1 MSTRKTPKDRAIDD
15 RRTFLKRAALGAA
28 ATAGLGVLAGCDS
41 GDGSSC
47 PPAADILPEDDV
59 TTCPADMGP
68 AWDRVVDVVV
78 VGSGT
83 GMAGALAAAVGG
95 ASVLVLEKSETTGG
109 STRLSGGVAWIPNN
123 PVMGAMG
130 FEDSRED
137 AIAYLEKLSQG
148 QATPELI
155 EAFADGGPEMVEF
168 TGQHASWGWRV
179 APLLGDYHPEWPG
192 ALIKGRSIEPDIAG
206 ATMTLGPQLVDGL
219 VEAFEAAGGEVLTET
234 PVTRLVTRLLDD
246 GRQEVLG
253 VVAEGPDGTQR
264 IGANRGVL
272 LAAGGFDWDFEMKT
286 HFLRGPTNFTIGH
299 PGNNGDGIRLAQT
312 AGADLRNMN
321 ECWGGVVFVEDTKA
335 LHAEGKPGS
344 IKHMIQRRS
353 AGCISVNRHGKRF
366 YNEASDYDSAWR
378 PFFAWENWGDVVCH
392 NVPAFQISDKKVKP
406 TAKSGVQEAETVA
419 ELAEKLGIDPD
430 GLEAQ
435 VERFNEFA
443 LLGEDPDFHR
453 GESAYDTEYGM
464 TLAPLDKPPFYGVEV
479 APADLGTCGGARVN
493 GDAQVLGP
501 MGQVVERLYA
511 SGNNAGVGGPGASYG
526 GGGGTIGPGLTFA
539 YLAGQHLLTLDALEQ
554 QPEA

>member
-1 MSTRKTPKDRAIDD
+1 MSTRKTPKDRTVDD

-28 ATAGLGVLAGCDS
+28 ATASLGVLAGCDS

-47 PPAADILPEDDV
+47 PPAADVLTEDDA
-59 TTCPADMGP
+59 TTCPTDAGP

-155 EAFADGGPEMVEF
+155 EAFADGGPEMVDF

-246 GRQEVLG
+246 GRQEILG
-253 VVAEGPDGTQR
+253 VEAEGPDGTQR

-272 LAAGGFDWDFEMKT
+272 LAAGGFDWDFEMKA
-286 HFLRGPTNFTIGH
+286 HFLRGPTDFTIGH
-299 PGNNGDGIRLAQT
+299 PGNNGDGIRMAQT

-335 LHAEGKPGS
+335 LHAEGNPGT

-392 NVPAFQISDKKVKP
+392 NIPAYQISDKKVKP
-406 TAKSGVQEAETVA
+406 TAKSGVQEADTVA
-419 ELAEKLGIDPD
+419 ELAEKLGIDP
-430 GLEAQ
+430 GGQL
-435 VERFNEFA
+435 
-443 LLGEDPDFHR
+443 PHPR
-453 GESAYDTEYGM
+453 GCVAYVT
-464 TLAPLDKPPFYGVEV
+464 
-479 APADLGTCGGARVN
+479 
-493 GDAQVLGP
+493 
-501 MGQVVERLYA
+501 
-511 SGNNAGVGGPGASYG
+511 PGASGDVQRG
-526 GGGGTIGPGLTFA
+526 GLLAEVLEGYVGGEE
-539 YLAGQHLLTLDALEQ
+539 GQ
-554 QPEA
+554 